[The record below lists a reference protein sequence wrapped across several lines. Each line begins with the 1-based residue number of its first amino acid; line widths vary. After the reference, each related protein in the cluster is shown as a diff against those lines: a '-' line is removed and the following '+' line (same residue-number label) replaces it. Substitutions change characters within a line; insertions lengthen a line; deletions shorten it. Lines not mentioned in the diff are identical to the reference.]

1 MRKFVGTLT
10 ILVII
15 LAGVGLVRGWF
26 SFSTDSEA
34 EKTRIGVTIDKDK
47 LKADTERLKD
57 GVRDFSSNLN
67 SGADEADQSGEGS
80 TAGSG
85 SEDSSILP
93 PDF

>member
-1 MRKFVGTLT
+1 MRKFLGTLT

-15 LAGVGLVRGWF
+15 IVGVGVVRGWF

-47 LKADTERLKD
+47 LKADTERLKE
-57 GVRDFSSNLN
+57 GVRDLSSNLRAGTEGEESSSEVPAEGTN
-67 SGADEADQSGEGS
+67 SDG
-80 TAGSG
+80 
-85 SEDSSILP
+85 SSILP